1 MSSNL
6 LKQQYGYNEQ
16 AGARIINSNQRMEER
31 MRELA
36 RIYQAADD
44 GNELSAPKADFVEG
58 ILAEEVQEEP
68 KIDTEALI
76 AEAQAEAD
84 RIVAEARDRADQ
96 MLNDANAKAQN
107 LYETQKQAGY
117 DDGAALAREEL
128 EKQSIDHQEQYRK
141 QCQELEADYRTKQE
155 SMEAD
160 LVDAIIQVFD
170 KVFHIQFGNKKEILL
185 YLIKNTLGSID
196 AGKHFRI
203 LVSEDNW
210 KYVDEHLD
218 ELREELGSDVTIETA
233 RDRSMNDTDC
243 RIETDFGV
251 YDCGVDLE
259 LDALCRDIRSL
270 CS

>member
-1 MSSNL
+1 MVLAIIATIVFGAWSIVRIVKYVQFDNNCTQY
-6 LKQQYGYNEQ
+6 LK
-16 AGARIINSNQRMEER
+16 R
-31 MRELA
+31 
-36 RIYQAADD
+36 AADA
-44 GNELSAPKADFVEG
+44 NTVE
-58 ILAEEVQEEP
+58 
-68 KIDTEALI
+68 
-76 AEAQAEAD
+76 
-84 RIVAEARDRADQ
+84 RA
-96 MLNDANAKAQN
+96 K
-107 LYETQKQAGY
+107 
-117 DDGAALAREEL
+117 EEL

-233 RDRSMNDTDC
+233 RDRSMNNTDC

>member
-1 MSSNL
+1 
-6 LKQQYGYNEQ
+6 
-16 AGARIINSNQRMEER
+16 

-36 RIYQAADD
+36 RIYQAADVEN
-44 GNELSAPKADFVEG
+44 GTPAPNADFVEG
-58 ILAEEVQEEP
+58 ILAEEVPEKP

-76 AEAQAEAD
+76 AEAQAEAE
-84 RIVAEARDRADQ
+84 RIVAEAKNRADQ

-107 LYETQKQAGY
+107 LYETQRQAGY
-117 DDGAALAREEL
+117 DDGIALAREEL
-128 EKQSIDHQEQYRK
+128 EKQSADQQEQYRR
-141 QCQELEADYRTKQE
+141 QCQKLEADYRTKQE
-155 SMEAD
+155 NMETD

-170 KVFHIQFGNKKEILL
+170 KVFHIQFENKKEILL

-210 KYVDEHLD
+210 QYVDEHLD
-218 ELREELGSDVTIETA
+218 ELREELGSDVTIETT
-233 RDRSMNDTDC
+233 RDRSMDNTDC

-251 YDCGVDLE
+251 YDCGMDLE

>member
-1 MSSNL
+1 MEKE
-6 LKQQYGYNEQ
+6 LKRHYML
-16 AGARIINSNQRMEER
+16 IV
-31 MRELA
+31 
-36 RIYQAADD
+36 
-44 GNELSAPKADFVEG
+44 DFLG
-58 ILAEEVQEEP
+58 HILGPDYE
-68 KIDTEALI
+68 IALH
-76 AEAQAEAD
+76 E
-84 RIVAEARDRADQ
+84 
-96 MLNDANAKAQN
+96 LNDDSNEIIAIANGELTGRHLGSPLSNRMLEYVAGN

-128 EKQSIDHQEQYRK
+128 EKQSIDHQEQYQK

-233 RDRSMNDTDC
+233 RDRSMNNTEC

>member
-36 RIYQAADD
+36 RIYQTVEDEA
-44 GNELSAPKADFVEG
+44 GVPAPDAGFVEG
-58 ILAEEVQEEP
+58 ILAEEVAPEP
-68 KIDTEALI
+68 EVDTEALL
-76 AEAQAEAD
+76 AEAQTQAD
-84 RIVAEARDRADQ
+84 SIIEEARNRADQ
-96 MLNDANAKAQN
+96 ILNDANEKAQA
-107 LYETQKQAGY
+107 LYEDQKQAGY
-117 DDGAALAREEL
+117 NDGSALAKEQL
-128 EKQSIDHQEQYRK
+128 EQQLTSQQEQFQTK
-141 QCQELEADYRTKQE
+141 CQELEADYRQKQD
-155 SMEAD
+155 SMETD

-170 KVFHIQFGNKKEILL
+170 KVFHIQFEGKKDILL

-203 LVSEDNW
+203 LVSETNW
-210 KYVDEHLD
+210 QYVDEHLD

-233 RDRSMNDTDC
+233 RNRTMSDTEC

-251 YDCGVDLE
+251 YDCSLDLE